1 MSLILFLF
9 GAVTMAAALCAAV
22 WFLAFWGATLRAELT
37 AWMQFFSTLDRGAT
51 LRAEPTAGMQILSTL
66 DRGHGAVAS
75 VTAGTATAVQQALP
89 PTGWTAEAVTLV
101 SSAME
106 LLGLMHAP
114 LTVEMFGTDKDDPT
128 IWRAQLPAVGPGMN
142 MLLDQPIN
150 HALKEGCRVPLVVA
164 FNLGLERVWIKAVC
178 YLLGMGCRILAP
190 VQISE
195 ISPDH
200 IQGARLKTKLLDQY
214 DCSNRYTSLLGF
226 RDRTPMA
233 YAAQGWPEIRRAV
246 MKYAENMMVDLRNLG
261 SDLTVNGKEL
271 AALACLVHNGDVMAD
286 RKGTP
291 GQAEWVD
298 RADLLMWS
306 VPTLQLLVETEWLHE
321 YHVEIYKAWCEA
333 EGILADPVNN
343 PPPPPPDSPPQTAV
357 DHPPPPD
364 PTLELLDFLG
374 PPLPVVAAAAAPSE
388 PDREPRS
395 FIDSLPVAV
404 APQHHE
410 LAALLHDSESRAIRR
425 RASRHPWGG
434 QRRGQ
439 ASQDQDGTAE
449 TTMTADRVTEP
460 P

>member
-178 YLLGMGCRILAP
+178 YLLGMGFRILAP
-190 VQISE
+190 VQISH
-195 ISPDH
+195 ISPDP

-333 EGILADPVNN
+333 EGVLADPVNN

-357 DHPPPPD
+357 DHPPPPPG
-364 PTLELLDFLG
+364 PTASELSDLLG
-374 PPLPVVAAAAAPSE
+374 PPLHVEAAAAAPSE

-395 FIDSLPVAV
+395 SMDLFPVAV
-404 APQHHE
+404 APQHHG
-410 LAALLHDSESRAIRR
+410 LATRRGGRR
-425 RASRHPWGG
+425 RD
-434 QRRGQ
+434 Q

-449 TTMTADRVTEP
+449 TTVTP
-460 P
+460 WGNTH